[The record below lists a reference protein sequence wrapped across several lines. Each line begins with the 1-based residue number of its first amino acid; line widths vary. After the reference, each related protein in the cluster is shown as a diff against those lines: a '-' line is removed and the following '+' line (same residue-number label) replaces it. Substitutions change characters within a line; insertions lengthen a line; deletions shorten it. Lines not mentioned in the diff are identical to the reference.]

1 MEPKELLT
9 KRRIEKLAEPYE
21 GIGEIP
27 KVAKQGERESM
38 TCSFLIQAVMRSS
51 SGRFCYF

>member
-27 KVAKQGERESM
+27 KVAKPGGDRVRLYDWLNERKEA
-38 TCSFLIQAVMRSS
+38 I
-51 SGRFCYF
+51 